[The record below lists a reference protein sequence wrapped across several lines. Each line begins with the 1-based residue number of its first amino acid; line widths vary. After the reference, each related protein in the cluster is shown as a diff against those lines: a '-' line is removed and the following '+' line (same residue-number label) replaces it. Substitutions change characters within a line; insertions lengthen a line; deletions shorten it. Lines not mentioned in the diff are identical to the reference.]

1 MLLRTL
7 WRATTLTACMAA
19 IAKPASASVVLG
31 GTRVIYPAAERE
43 ITLRLGN
50 EGADPALV
58 QAWID
63 DGDASAIPDDASVP
77 FMAMPPLFRLDPGKG
92 QTLRI
97 VHTGEPIPRE
107 RESLFWLN
115 VLQVPPASDT
125 EGTNSLQLAFRSRI
139 KMFYRPDGLPG
150 DAAAAPAAVTWQFVR
165 DVNGHHA
172 LAATNPTP
180 YHVTFSRIAVR
191 SGHTSHQSEAGAMV
205 APGATAVI
213 DIGAATEIVNPSPD
227 RVDYTFVNDYGAG
240 VDGTR
245 DNADKQ

>member
-1 MLLRTL
+1 MFLRTH
-7 WRATTLTACMAA
+7 WCAMILTACTTLAA
-19 IAKPASASVVLG
+19 TQVAASVVLG
-31 GTRVIYPAAERE
+31 GTRVIYPAAQRE
-43 ITLRLGN
+43 VTLRLGN

-63 DGDASAIPDDASVP
+63 DGDASAIPDDTNAP
-77 FMAMPPLFRLDPGKG
+77 FMSMPPLFRLDPGKG
-92 QTLRI
+92 QTLRV
-97 VHTGEPIPRE
+97 VHTGEPITRD

-125 EGTNSLQLAFRSRI
+125 EGNNSLQLAFRSRI
-139 KMFYRPDGLPG
+139 KLFYRPDGLPG

-165 DVNGHHA
+165 NGNGHHA

-191 SGHTSHQSEAGAMV
+191 SGDATYQSEAGAMV

-213 DIGAATEIVNPSPD
+213 DIGAATEIANASPD

-240 VDGTR
+240 VEGTLEDIGKR
-245 DNADKQ
+245 